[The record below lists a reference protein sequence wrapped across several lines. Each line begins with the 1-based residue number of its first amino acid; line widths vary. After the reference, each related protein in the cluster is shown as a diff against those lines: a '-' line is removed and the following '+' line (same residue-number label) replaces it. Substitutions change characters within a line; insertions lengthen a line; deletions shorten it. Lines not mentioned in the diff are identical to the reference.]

1 MRILC
6 CAIMAIGVM
15 SWASDSQAEN
25 FTLTIR
31 ATIINLTLIPL
42 EDAIAFCDEHNLECP
57 ALRFEADEKER
68 ADTQY
73 AQNIQKIAE
82 K

>member
-6 CAIMAIGVM
+6 CAIMAIGVI
-15 SWASDSQAEN
+15 SLSSDSQAEN

-42 EDAIAFCDEHNLECP
+42 EDAIAFCDERNLECP
-57 ALRFEADEKER
+57 ALRFEADEKKR
-68 ADTQY
+68 ADTQD

>member
-6 CAIMAIGVM
+6 YATLVIGIL

-42 EDAIAFCDEHNLECP
+42 EDAIASCDERNLECP
-57 ALRFEADEKER
+57 ALRFEADEKKRTE
-68 ADTQY
+68 TQY
-73 AQNIQKIAE
+73 AQNTKKTNE

>member
-6 CAIMAIGVM
+6 CAIMAVGII

-31 ATIINLTLIPL
+31 ATIINLTLMPL
-42 EDAIAFCDEHNLECP
+42 EDAIAFCDERNLECP
-57 ALRFEADEKER
+57 ALRFEADEKKR
-68 ADTQY
+68 ADIQY
-73 AQNIQKIAE
+73 AQNTQKIAE

>member
-6 CAIMAIGVM
+6 YATLVIGIL

-42 EDAIAFCDEHNLECP
+42 EDAIAFCDERNLECP
-57 ALRFEADEKER
+57 ALRFEADEKKRTE
-68 ADTQY
+68 TQY
-73 AQNIQKIAE
+73 AQNTKKTNE